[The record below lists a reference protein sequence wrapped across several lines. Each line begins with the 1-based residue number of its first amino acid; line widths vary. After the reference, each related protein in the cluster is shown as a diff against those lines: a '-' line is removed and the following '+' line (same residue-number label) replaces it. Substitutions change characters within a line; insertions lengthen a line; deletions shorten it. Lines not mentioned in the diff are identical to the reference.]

1 MTHYGQVCCY
11 DETGF
16 LMQTPY
22 QPVIKT
28 QKEYFYNPGYPLRA
42 YEFGTAP
49 YMGQFEVRPTPFQ
62 GNPLLGSGTVR
73 LPSRLHAL
81 LPLL

>member
-11 DETGF
+11 DEEGF

-49 YMGQFEVRPTPFQ
+49 YMGQFEVGVGPA
-62 GNPLLGSGTVR
+62 GDISEYATVIICATKHR
-73 LPSRLHAL
+73 EC
-81 LPLL
+81 

>member
-11 DETGF
+11 DESGY

-28 QKEYFYNPGYPLRA
+28 QREYFYNPGYPLRA

-49 YMGQFEVRPTPFQ
+49 YMGQFEVRF
-62 GNPLLGSGTVR
+62 
-73 LPSRLHAL
+73 
-81 LPLL
+81 